1 MKDVLS
7 VDIHRKNKKL
17 YMFITKVFEFN
28 PYVVYKILQSKPE
41 FLEWNSEESL
51 KIYDLFI
58 RYASDKKNGTL

>member
-1 MKDVLS
+1 
-7 VDIHRKNKKL
+7 
-17 YMFITKVFEFN
+17 MFITKVFEFN

-58 RYASDKKNGTL
+58 RYASDKKNGTF